1 MSRQTNPASHTDS
14 RARANGGGHS
24 VGVPLRKH
32 LQAFR
37 VADLKDVYA
46 FWVPDTQTNGLH
58 KADYVEKLDELMS
71 HEGVVYRRVRT
82 LTRKVLDV
90 LLLLLRRS
98 GYASDLPGLFQ
109 RLPGEENFKLEYHE
123 AEAGVKA
130 LRRRGFLAE
139 VSDKRMASNGR
150 VVYAVPDELGQML
163 TALFREETRTVASVF
178 GLEDHAAAITAA
190 ERTNLR
196 EAFPALGVAP
206 SETDVH
212 AILGDAGAP
221 GLLERLDEE
230 LRKVVLYAVE
240 RYGGVMLRTNWSA
253 RKSLRSIR
261 WNRTQWAPALE
272 RAGVGTV
279 ARVSLKPYGI
289 ACDDEVLVVFR
300 EVLEDL
306 LSRWDDREPEAE
318 EILSPAGDV
327 VADLCSLLEHIRSH
341 PVKVGRNGEVHKS
354 ARRKIQQGLVFRE
367 SFLAGP
373 QEIWAEIYGAAD
385 VLGLI
390 CKDKEGF
397 LELTPQA
404 SRFLNLPLEGKTHE
418 LYHVALEQG
427 GESGRSLH
435 QHEVRN
441 LVADCLREEPER
453 WWSPRALA
461 SVARHRYLA
470 SLDERGIK
478 DRHRDRY
485 FSAYFSGT
493 ETPRDL
499 KTATER
505 QWLTRLHVLGILDVA
520 ATDERPLAWRLS
532 PLGARVL
539 GAERPGLDTGL
550 QPVLVN
556 PDFEIVVL
564 PEGDVS
570 DVIHTLDGF
579 AQRTKSGEVAH
590 FQITKASVET
600 AVAAGRSVDEFL
612 TFLEGRARGAIPQNV
627 GFSIRRWAEGVAFAT
642 LERGIV
648 LRLEDEAVLD
658 RILAM
663 PEMGRRVVRRLG
675 PGEVLLT
682 AEPLSRRLLSTLRED
697 GIHVQGP

>member
-1 MSRQTNPASHTDS
+1 MSPQSKSTNG
-14 RARANGGGHS
+14 ANGHV
-24 VGVPLRKH
+24 VGVPLKKH
-32 LQAFR
+32 LKALR

-46 FWVPDTQTNGLH
+46 FWIPDAESNGLH
-58 KADYVEKLDELMS
+58 KADYVNKLDETMS
-71 HEGVVYRRVRT
+71 HEGTVYRRVRT

-109 RLPGEENFKLEYHE
+109 RLPGEEVLELEYHE

-139 VSDKRMASNGR
+139 VSDRRMASNGR
-150 VVYAVPDELGQML
+150 VVYAVPEELGEML
-163 TALFREETRTVASVF
+163 TSLFREETRTVASVF
-178 GLEDHAAAITAA
+178 GLEDHASSITAA
-190 ERTNLR
+190 ERAELR
-196 EAFPALGVAP
+196 ESFPTLSAAP
-206 SETDVH
+206 SEADVRVV
-212 AILGDAGAP
+212 LGEEGTP
-221 GLLERLDEE
+221 GLLDQLGDDIRQVVQYAIERH
-230 LRKVVLYAVE
+230 
-240 RYGGVMLRTNWSA
+240 GGIMLRANWSA
-253 RKSLRSIR
+253 RKTLRSIR
-261 WNRTQWAPALE
+261 WNREKWGPVLE
-272 RAGVGTV
+272 RAGIGTV

-306 LSRWDDREPEAE
+306 LRRWDDREPEME
-318 EILSPAGDV
+318 EVLRPGGDV
-327 VADLCSLLEHIRSH
+327 VADLCSFLEHVRSH
-341 PVKVGRNGEVHKS
+341 PVKVGRNGEVHKA
-354 ARRKIQQGLVFRE
+354 ARRKIQQGFVYRE

-373 QEIWAEIYGAAD
+373 QEVWAEIYGAAD

-390 CKDKEGF
+390 RTDKEGF

-404 SRFLNLPLEGKTHE
+404 NRFLTLPLEGKAHE

-427 GESGRSLH
+427 GEKGRSLH

-461 SVARHRYLA
+461 SIARHRYLA
-470 SLDERGIK
+470 TLDERGIK

-499 KTATER
+499 KGTIER
-505 QWLTRLHVLGILDVA
+505 HWLKRMHVLGILDVA
-520 ATDERPLAWRLS
+520 SADERPLAWRLS

-539 GAERPGLDTGL
+539 GAESTGLDTGL

-556 PDFEIVVL
+556 PDFEVVVL

-570 DVIHTLDGF
+570 DVIHALDGF

-590 FQITKASVET
+590 FQITKASVEA

-612 TFLEGRARGAIPQNV
+612 TFLEGRSRGSVPQNV
-627 GFSIRRWAEGVAFAT
+627 AFSIRRWSEGVAFAT

-648 LRLEDEAVLD
+648 LRLEDESVLE

-663 PEMGRRVVRRLG
+663 PEMAKRVVRRLG
-675 PGEVLLT
+675 PEQVLLKD
-682 AEPLSRRLLSTLRED
+682 EPLSRRLLSTLREE
-697 GIHVQGP
+697 GIHIQGP